1 MLHNDLAHARLWL
14 EFALADLS
22 IARVELPVGGKYE
35 LLLFHAQQA
44 VEKSLKAILTYN
56 EIEFPYTHNLQRLVE
71 LVPDSPDQHELL
83 LASTVLTE
91 YSVITRYPGEFEPVD
106 FARYQRLL
114 KIAEQVYTW
123 ALTVIQDNE
132 CLR

>member
-1 MLHNDLAHARLWL
+1 MH
-14 EFALADLS
+14 LS
-22 IARVELPVGGKYE
+22 IARVELPAGGKYE
-35 LLLFHAQQA
+35 LLHFLAQQA

-71 LVPDSPDQHELL
+71 LVPDSLEQHELL

-106 FARYQRLL
+106 FVRYQRLL
-114 KIAEQVYTW
+114 KIAVQIYML
-123 ALTVIQDNE
+123 ALMVIPNNEATVGDNYSE
-132 CLR
+132 TC